1 MKKTILLSVFS
12 VFLIFTSCKE
22 NATEKVNEEN
32 VENVEKTAEVQANS
46 GKFPVMSF
54 ESTTHDFGTIEQGTH
69 VEHVFKFTNTGDAPL
84 VISSAKGSCG
94 CTVPQYPKEPINP
107 GETGELTVKFN
118 GSGQNQ
124 RNNSV
129 TLTTNTEKG
138 SERLT
143 VKAFVNPK
151 S

>member
-1 MKKTILLSVFS
+1 MKKTILLGVLS
-12 VFLIFTSCKE
+12 VFLIFISCKE

-32 VENVEKTAEVQANS
+32 VEKTAEAQANS

-69 VEHVFKFTNTGDAPL
+69 VEHVFKFTNTGEVPL